1 MKAADTAPVQVEV
14 NPSRPLSTRDLQG
27 LTVQLQEAF
36 PSASE
41 RLLTQA
47 IEACRRESDD
57 PDDRQKL
64 IRCVVERI
72 TA

>member
-1 MKAADTAPVQVEV
+1 MKAIETPVAPLEV
-14 NPSRPLSTRDLQG
+14 NPTQPLSPEDLKG
-27 LTVQLQEAF
+27 LADQLQEAF
-36 PSASE
+36 PAATE
-41 RLLTQA
+41 KLLTQA
-47 IEACRRESDD
+47 IEACRLESED

>member
-1 MKAADTAPVQVEV
+1 MKAAESMPQPLEV
-14 NPSRPLSTRDLQG
+14 NPSHPLSAEDLKG
-27 LTVQLQEAF
+27 LTDQLQEAF

-41 RLLTQA
+41 RMLAQA
-47 IEACRRESDD
+47 IEACRRESED